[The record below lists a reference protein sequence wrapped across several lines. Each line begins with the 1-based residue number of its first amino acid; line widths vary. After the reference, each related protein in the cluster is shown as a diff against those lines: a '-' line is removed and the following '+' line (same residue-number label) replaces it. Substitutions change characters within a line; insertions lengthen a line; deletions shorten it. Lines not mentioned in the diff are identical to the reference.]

1 MQSKSSYAFSK
12 EKGKLGRN
20 RGSKCAREMI
30 DPESNF
36 LDHVFGLRGEA
47 FSTKTIFMTNIRNL
61 FILFFFF
68 RTNIVTFQAIS
79 FSET

>member
-1 MQSKSSYAFSK
+1 MQSKSSYAFLK
-12 EKGKLGRN
+12 EKGKLGGN
-20 RGSKCAREMI
+20 RGSKCAREI
-30 DPESNF
+30 QNLI

-47 FSTKTIFMTNIRNL
+47 FSMKTIFMTNIQNL